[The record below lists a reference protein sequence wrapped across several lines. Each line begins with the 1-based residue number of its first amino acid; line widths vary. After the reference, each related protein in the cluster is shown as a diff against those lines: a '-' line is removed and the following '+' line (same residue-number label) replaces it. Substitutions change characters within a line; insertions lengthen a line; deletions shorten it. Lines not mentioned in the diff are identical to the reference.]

1 MSVLLDTCVIIDYIR
16 AIKEARD
23 YIESME
29 EPPYISVITITELL
43 TGARNKKERTQ
54 IQTIID
60 NANVLDIDE
69 EIAVLA
75 GTWLNKY
82 FKSHGVGLGDGYIA
96 ATAETH
102 GLELA
107 TMNIK
112 HFPMF
117 PNIQKPYFYRSQD

>member
-1 MSVLLDTCVIIDYIR
+1 MPVLLDTCIIIDYIR
-16 AIKEARD
+16 AIKEAKD

-29 EPPYISVITITELL
+29 EQPYISVITITELL

-54 IQTIID
+54 IQAIID
-60 NANVLDIDE
+60 NSSVLDIDE

-75 GTWLNKY
+75 GNWLNKY

-107 TMNIK
+107 TLNIK

-117 PNIQKPYFYRSQD
+117 PDIKRPYSYNNS

>member
-1 MSVLLDTCVIIDYIR
+1 MPVLIDTCVIIDYIR
-16 AIKEARD
+16 AIKEAKD
-23 YIESME
+23 YIESLE
-29 EPPYISVITITELL
+29 EQPYISVITITELL

-60 NANVLDIDE
+60 NSNVLEIDE
-69 EIAVLA
+69 EIATLA
-75 GTWLNKY
+75 GNWLNKY

-96 ATAETH
+96 ATAEIH
-102 GLELA
+102 GLEVV

-117 PNIQKPYFYRSQD
+117 PDIKRPYSYDRE